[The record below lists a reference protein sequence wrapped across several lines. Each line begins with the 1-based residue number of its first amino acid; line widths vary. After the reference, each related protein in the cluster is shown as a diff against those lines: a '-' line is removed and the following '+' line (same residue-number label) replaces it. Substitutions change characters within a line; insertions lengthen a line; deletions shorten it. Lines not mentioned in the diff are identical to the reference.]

1 MEFQEKMKTKM
12 FWGTSASKQ
21 LTSLNFNK
29 QSENN
34 EQVFW
39 ILRVPIP
46 SLFCFW
52 TVFNCFKLF

>member
-1 MEFQEKMKTKM
+1 MDFQEKMKTKM

-46 SLFCFW
+46 SLFCF
-52 TVFNCFKLF
+52 